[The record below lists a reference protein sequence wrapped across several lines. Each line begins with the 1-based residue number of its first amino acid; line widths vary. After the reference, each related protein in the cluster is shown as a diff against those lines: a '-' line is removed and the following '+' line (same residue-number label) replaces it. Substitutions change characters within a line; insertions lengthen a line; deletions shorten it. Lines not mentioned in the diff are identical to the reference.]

1 MVDFFCFNQ
10 GLALEVDGG
19 QHSERIVY
27 DNKRT
32 VWLQAQGYRALR
44 FWNNQVLGEI
54 EIVKQVILE
63 ALEVE

>member
-10 GLALEVDGG
+10 GLALEVDGD

-27 DNKRT
+27 DNERT